1 MKKLIKDAL
10 ILFLITLVAGAA
22 LGAVYAITKQPI
34 ADAQLAARAEI
45 GRAHV

>member
-22 LGAVYAITKQPI
+22 LGAVYAITKHTPRFSPTPQI
-34 ADAQLAARAEI
+34 LQRTT
-45 GRAHV
+45 R